1 MFDPIAD
8 MITIIRNGQASG
20 KKLVYIIPSKF
31 KHAILQYLVQK
42 GYIVSFNNI
51 DKKKTEIVLK
61 YQESLPFIRE
71 IERISHVGGRVYLK
85 SQNFK
90 NSTRKVGQYVVSTSK
105 GLMDTKEA
113 QKKGLGGEL
122 IMRIW

>member
-71 IERISHVGGRVYLK
+71 IERISHVGGKVYLK